1 MSNRYLLL
9 LTLVSVVIAS
19 LDSKAQVTSNLSYRI
34 SHIENDATGCGSSSF
49 SYFTNYNQLGSCTF
63 NNKTYTPY
71 FALRFNDL
79 KIDASNKIDSAFVQF
94 TASGGADTVDVPIWI
109 STQRSVYPPVF
120 GAVSSAA
127 DIRNRPRT
135 RDTIDWRLRGAW
147 DTGYRGRNAKTP
159 NLAPLLNEIVGLEG
173 WSKGDNAAVFIFEQ
187 VKDSLS
193 YDQVLFHAYGYLFS
207 PESEMSLPTLNIYLA
222 ADSPSETETK
232 LLGNPL
238 RPDSRLQINLPDAA
252 TTRWD
257 VYDTTGRKVYGEAS
271 FLDAG
276 YHSIE
281 LHSILRLPS
290 GIYFLHVQTPS
301 YRRTIKLLHLR

>member
-1 MSNRYLLL
+1 MSNRNLLL
-9 LTLVSVVIAS
+9 LTLVSIVTAS

-34 SHIENDATGCGSSSF
+34 SQIEDDATGCGGSYF
-49 SYFTNYNQLGSCTF
+49 SYHTNYNQLGNCTF

-79 KIDASNKIDSAFVQF
+79 KIDASDKIDSAFIQF
-94 TASGGADTVDVPIWI
+94 TASGGADTIDLPVYI
-109 STQRSVYPPVF
+109 SGQRAVGPLPF
-120 GAVSSAA
+120 GAVAA
-127 DIRNRPRT
+127 DLKNRSRT
-135 RDTIDWRLRGAW
+135 HDTIDWRLQGAW

-159 NLAPLLNEIVGLEG
+159 NLAPLLHEIVGLEG
-173 WSKGDNAAVFIFEQ
+173 WAKGDNAAVFIFEQ
-187 VKDSLS
+187 VKDSLGS
-193 YDQVLFHAYGYLFS
+193 DQVLFHAYGYLFS
-207 PESEMSLPTLNIYLA
+207 PESEMSLPTLTIYLA

-257 VYDTTGRKVYGEAS
+257 IYDTTGRKIYGEES